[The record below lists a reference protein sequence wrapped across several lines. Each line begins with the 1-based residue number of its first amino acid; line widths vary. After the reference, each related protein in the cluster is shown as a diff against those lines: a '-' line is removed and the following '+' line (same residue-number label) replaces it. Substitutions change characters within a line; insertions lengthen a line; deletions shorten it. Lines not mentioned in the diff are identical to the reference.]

1 MNTRKPRVSSTGPSG
16 QGDHVSTA
24 GAAPILDDEAGYRLV
39 GPPSAL
45 GADEAALLPPSA
57 TADGTLRRMLVS
69 ALTLFGA
76 RGYHAVPVREIARG
90 AGVRASSMYE
100 HRASKE
106 DLLLDLMIVGHE
118 EHHRWLAE
126 AVAAADAT
134 PPARVVAYM
143 DAHVRFHATY
153 RMLARVCNRELGAL
167 SPERLQPV
175 MAVRQASVEL
185 LMDVLRDGQQA
196 GVFAV
201 PDIYLAAAALG
212 AMGLRVAEWYT
223 PAADISVD
231 ALAGTYSQF
240 ALRLVG
246 CRET

>member
-1 MNTRKPRVSSTGPSG
+1 MTTREPGMSRTESPG
-16 QGDHVSTA
+16 QGDDVSTA

-39 GPPSAL
+39 GPPTAL
-45 GADEAALLPPSA
+45 GAEESALLPPSA

-106 DLLLDLMIVGHE
+106 DLLFDLMITGHE
-118 EHHRWLAE
+118 EHHRWLVEAGEAAE
-126 AVAAADAT
+126 PT
-134 PPARVVAYM
+134 PPARVRAYM

-153 RMLARVCNRELGAL
+153 RMLARVCNRELGSL

-185 LMDVLRDGQQA
+185 LMDVLRDGQQQ
-196 GVFAV
+196 GVFAI
-201 PDIYLAAAALG
+201 PDLYLAAAALG

-223 PAADISVD
+223 PEADISVD
-231 ALAGTYSQF
+231 TLAHTYAQY
-240 ALRLVG
+240 ALRMVG
-246 CRET
+246 CRGS